1 MSAGAPATW
10 RRRQAGSLFTVFI
23 GGNSLRC
30 RFLSI
35 WGLGCSLSQILNI
48 CCVPLKNRADDRGH
62 RGDVLSSCVPGSET
76 SHLSGLLGI
85 MAAHKH
91 QQFRCG
97 VKSYA
102 GVSASPSEQAKEDML
117 L

>member
-48 CCVPLKNRADDRGH
+48 CCFPLKDRADDRGH
-62 RGDVLSSCVPGSET
+62 RGDVLSSRVPGSET

-85 MAAHKH
+85 MAVPQASAVTLWSKIL
-91 QQFRCG
+91 RR
-97 VKSYA
+97 S
-102 GVSASPSEQAKEDML
+102 VSLSF
-117 L
+117 